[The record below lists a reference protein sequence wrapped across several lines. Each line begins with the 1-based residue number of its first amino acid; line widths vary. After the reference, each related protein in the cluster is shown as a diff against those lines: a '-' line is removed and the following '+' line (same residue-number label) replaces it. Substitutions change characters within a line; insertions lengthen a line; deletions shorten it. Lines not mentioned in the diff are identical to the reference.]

1 MAGQRVKWLLLAT
14 AGTIGVAVW
23 LAGCRPT
30 TQQESKQPESP
41 SATTAAPPTEEMI
54 QRGKYLVTVAACG
67 ECHTPHKVG
76 PNGLEPDTTR
86 LLAGHPQEE
95 KVTLPPA
102 GSKEWTTMAWRTNT
116 AFYGPWGVA
125 FAANLTPD
133 EETGIGIWDEELFIR
148 VMRTGKHWGAGRD
161 IARIMPWHQYA
172 QMTDDDLKAIF
183 AYLKSLPPVKNEV
196 PELIPPGGKQ

>member
-1 MAGQRVKWLLLAT
+1 MRVQRLGPLALAT
-14 AGTIGVAVW
+14 VATVCALW
-23 LAGCRPT
+23 FAGCQPQQKAEQKEPT
-30 TQQESKQPESP
+30 PPASAATQ
-41 SATTAAPPTEEMI
+41 EELV

-67 ECHTPHKVG
+67 ECHTPHKMG
-76 PNGLEPDTTR
+76 PNGPEPDETR
-86 LLAGHPQEE
+86 LLSGHPQDE
-95 KVTLPPA
+95 KVTLPTGTPQN
-102 GSKEWTTMAWRTNT
+102 WTIMAWRTNT

-133 EETGIGIWDEELFIR
+133 EETGIGIWDEELFIK

-172 QMTDDDLKAIF
+172 QMTDEDLKAIL
-183 AYLKSLPPVKNEV
+183 AYLKSLPPIKNEV